1 MTYLKI
7 WRNNLHLSKMSVF
20 HSSACHR
27 YLCTDNDITRF
38 ISIRDSEPVLWYFNI
53 DIILSNQINRMI
65 NDIICTSTCSEELKR
80 DAKMWL
86 MKPNL
91 TFPFANTGSS
101 NTIEIKYQ
109 YLFDLYVVVELL
121 TSYLISFWYLPYINV
136 IIHLNLFRAVF
147 AWFPFFYLY
156 FLYQG
161 ID

>member
-1 MTYLKI
+1 MWHILKYEETIYTCQKCQYFILVLVIDIYALIMTL
-7 WRNNLHLSKMSVF
+7 
-20 HSSACHR
+20 
-27 YLCTDNDITRF
+27 
-38 ISIRDSEPVLWYFNI
+38 PVLWYFNI

>member
-1 MTYLKI
+1 
-7 WRNNLHLSKMSVF
+7 
-20 HSSACHR
+20 
-27 YLCTDNDITRF
+27 
-38 ISIRDSEPVLWYFNI
+38 
-53 DIILSNQINRMI
+53 MI

-121 TSYLISFWYLPYINV
+121 TSCLISFWYLPYINV

-147 AWFPFFYLY
+147 A
-156 FLYQG
+156 
-161 ID
+161 

>member
-1 MTYLKI
+1 
-7 WRNNLHLSKMSVF
+7 
-20 HSSACHR
+20 
-27 YLCTDNDITRF
+27 
-38 ISIRDSEPVLWYFNI
+38 
-53 DIILSNQINRMI
+53 MI

-86 MKPNL
+86 TKPNL

-147 AWFPFFYLY
+147 A
-156 FLYQG
+156 
-161 ID
+161 